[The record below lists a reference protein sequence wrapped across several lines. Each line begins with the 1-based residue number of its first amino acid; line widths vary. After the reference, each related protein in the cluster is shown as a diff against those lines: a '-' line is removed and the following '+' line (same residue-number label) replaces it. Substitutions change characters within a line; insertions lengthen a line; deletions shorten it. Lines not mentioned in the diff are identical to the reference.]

1 MAEADR
7 NAVCRS
13 GLSRSSTNAGVGWP
27 AVIALVLFLAAL
39 PLAAQAP
46 SKAPAPPKETRPKVR
61 AITAFI
67 KIDREHSAAL
77 LSDAANMLRGARASF
92 QKDGWEVETI
102 RITTQPFP
110 DYLAGLTREQAV
122 AFLSGLDALA
132 EKEDFA
138 LAIGPAMSLDEDDP
152 QTMDVLGELL
162 CKAKRIKATTLIAS
176 RFGIHWKAVRATARM
191 IKYVQ
196 DRSPDSQGN
205 FNFAA
210 AAMMPEY
217 APFYPASYHTGT
229 GHKFTVGLEG
239 ANLVDEAFA
248 GAKGDAA
255 AASTRLKA
263 ALAKYTSLAEKSA
276 QAAEQ
281 ASGWEYLG
289 LDPTPAPLKDVSIGA
304 AIERFTGRPFGSSG
318 TLSAAR
324 LITEAVKSVSAKQV
338 GYSGLMLPVL
348 EDSRIAQRWSEG
360 AVHIDS
366 LLAYSSVCATGLD
379 TVPLPGGV
387 SEEQLARI
395 LGDVASLA
403 YTWKKPLT
411 ARLLP
416 VKGGGPGQRTSFK
429 DPSLDNA
436 VLQPLP

>member
-1 MAEADR
+1 M
-7 NAVCRS
+7 
-13 GLSRSSTNAGVGWP
+13 
-27 AVIALVLFLAAL
+27 
-39 PLAAQAP
+39 
-46 SKAPAPPKETRPKVR
+46 
-61 AITAFI
+61 
-67 KIDREHSAAL
+67 
-77 LSDAANMLRGARASF
+77 
-92 QKDGWEVETI
+92 
-102 RITTQPFP
+102 
-110 DYLAGLTREQAV
+110 
-122 AFLSGLDALA
+122 
-132 EKEDFA
+132 
-138 LAIGPAMSLDEDDP
+138 
-152 QTMDVLGELL
+152 
-162 CKAKRIKATTLIAS
+162 
-176 RFGIHWKAVRATARM
+176 RATARM

-217 APFYPASYHTGT
+217 APFYPASYHTGP
-229 GHKFTVGLEG
+229 GRKFTVGLEG

-276 QAAEQ
+276 QAAAQ

-304 AIERFTGRPFGSSG
+304 AIERFTGQRFGSSG

-324 LITEAVKSVSAKQV
+324 LITEAVKSVPAKQV

-366 LLAYSSVCATGLD
+366 LLSYSSVCATGLD

-411 ARLLP
+411 ARLLARE
-416 VKGGGPGQRTSFK
+416 GRRSGPAHELQGSVARQRGAAAPALRPPARA
-429 DPSLDNA
+429 PSGCHPTR
-436 VLQPLP
+436 V

>member
-1 MAEADR
+1 MVPLPHVTR
-7 NAVCRS
+7 RLVP
-13 GLSRSSTNAGVGWP
+13 L
-27 AVIALVLFLAAL
+27 ALLLAL
-39 PLAAQAP
+39 PLTAAAQAP
-46 SKAPAPPKETRPKVR
+46 SKEAPPPRETRPKVR
-61 AITAFI
+61 AITGFVR
-67 KIDREHSAAL
+67 IDRDHATAQLHDAL
-77 LSDAANMLRGARASF
+77 GMLRSARASF
-92 QKDGWEVETI
+92 KKDGWEVETI
-102 RITTQPFP
+102 RITTQPFT

-122 AFLSGLDALA
+122 AFFVGLGALA
-132 EKEDFA
+132 EKEGFL

-152 QTMDVLGELL
+152 QAMDLLGEVL
-162 CKAKRIKATTLIAS
+162 CKTKRINATTLIAS
-176 RFGIHWKAVRATARM
+176 KFGIHWKAIRATARM

-205 FNFAA
+205 FSFTA

-217 APFYPASYHTGT
+217 APFYPASYHTGL
-229 GHKFTVGLEG
+229 GHTWSVGLES
-239 ANLVDEAFA
+239 ANLVDQAFA
-248 GAKGDAA
+248 GTAGDPA
-255 AASTRLKA
+255 AASTRLKE
-263 ALAKYTSLAEKSA
+263 ALAKYTSLAEKTA
-276 QAAEQ
+276 QSVSQ

-324 LITEAVKSVSAKQV
+324 LITDAVKTVTAKKV

-360 AVHIDS
+360 ALHVDS
-366 LLAYSSVCATGLD
+366 LLAYSAVCATGLD

-387 SEEQLARI
+387 TEEQLARI

-416 VKGGGPGQRTSFK
+416 VKGGGPGQRTQFK

-436 VLQPLP
+436 ILQPLP